1 MLRWALASL
10 HLLALGIGVGAV
22 WARSRSL
29 RGALDA
35 GAVQRVLTADI
46 WWGIAALIWLA
57 TGLWRLFGETE
68 KATSY
73 YMTSGWFIAKMGL
86 FVLMVLLEIW
96 PAVTFARWRAARSRG
111 EMPDTRS
118 AGSLSTAS
126 VVQAVL
132 VTAIVGAATAMARG
146 Y

>member
-1 MLRWALASL
+1 MMRWILASL
-10 HLLALGIGVGAV
+10 HLLALGIGLGAV

-35 GAVQRVLTADI
+35 GVVQRALTADL
-46 WWGIAALIWLA
+46 WWGIAAVVWLA

-73 YMTSGWFIAKMGL
+73 YMANGWFFLKMGL
-86 FVLMVLLEIW
+86 FVVIVLLEIW
-96 PAVTFARWRAARSRG
+96 PAVTLVRWRAARSRG

-118 AGSLSTAS
+118 AGSLATVS
-126 VVQAVL
+126 VIQAVL
-132 VTAIVGAATAMARG
+132 VTAMVGAATAMARG

>member
-1 MLRWALASL
+1 MRWTLAWV
-10 HLLALGIGVGAV
+10 HLIALGIGLGAV
-22 WARSRSL
+22 WGRSRAL

-46 WWGIAALIWLA
+46 WWGIAALIWLS
-57 TGLWRLFGETE
+57 TGLWRLFAGTE
-68 KATSY
+68 KSPSY
-73 YMTSGWFIAKMGL
+73 YMTNHWFFAKMAL
-86 FVLMVLLEIW
+86 FVLVVLLEIW
-96 PAVTFARWRAARSRG
+96 PAVTFARWRASRSRG

-118 AGSLSTAS
+118 AGSLATIS

-132 VTAIVGAATAMARG
+132 VVAIVGAAAAMARG